1 MKKVF
6 ADNNFNYYLPLSKVR
21 KIDKW
26 LVEKYSIDCLF
37 HRHEFYASRGD
48 GVSIEE
54 IKKIRSIF
62 FSLISS

>member
-26 LVEKYSIDCLF
+26 LVEKYSIDCLL

-54 IKKIRSIF
+54 IKK
-62 FSLISS
+62 